1 MYLCRIVD
9 YSVTSNGNGPET
21 DPVYHFYDLPLRWL
35 FHLNLKKCVFLLSQ
49 TKCTNKSVQLLTL
62 LNLARRYK
70 LFPPYLAT
78 FQSRPSGTSC
88 TQHMPAQ
95 DTPVATNQIQ
105 VSSEIGTLRRLLI
118 HSPDRGLGK
127 VVPSKAQDWLFE
139 DIVNL
144 DMMRRDEYDFYVKLL
159 LYFLDPEKIKG
170 RVAALAPGTDRGFFK
185 PDHVDYFASDKVID
199 IQCLLSDILTDEGIR
214 TKLIAAICGI
224 EKTSFQTQFKINKYE
239 PTELA
244 KILISGSLPDK
255 TMLFAPLPNFIFT
268 RDIGIVI
275 NDHILLNKPA
285 KQARTREA
293 LLAQYIFFNHPIFAD
308 YRDKII
314 EIPDNEHGFLLP
326 DGEAAHDLTRTT
338 LEGGDV
344 MMIAPRHLM
353 IGCSERTTLY
363 AAQQVMRLVFEKGV
377 VDKVTIVKIPK
388 KRDYMHIDTIFTQV
402 KRNMWVLLGSLGR
415 TGDEARKKDVI
426 HFFAPKDLS
435 EGLKI
440 FQFMKGQQHKPTAID
455 NLEDL
460 LADISQND
468 LGATE
473 PVRFIYSGNNEFPFG
488 AREQWT
494 DSCNLLAL
502 KDGVVMGYDRNDKT
516 AQAFREAGF
525 EVITAAA
532 ILDRFER
539 GESAPDTI
547 ENTFIMLPSAE
558 LSRARG
564 GSHCMSLPLLRD

>member
-1 MYLCRIVD
+1 M
-9 YSVTSNGNGPET
+9 
-21 DPVYHFYDLPLRWL
+21 
-35 FHLNLKKCVFLLSQ
+35 
-49 TKCTNKSVQLLTL
+49 LT
-62 LNLARRYK
+62 
-70 LFPPYLAT
+70 
-78 FQSRPSGTSC
+78 QE
-88 TQHMPAQ
+88 
-95 DTPVATNQIQ
+95 TPVATHPIL
-105 VSSEIGTLRRLLI
+105 VSSEIGTLRRLII

-159 LYFLDPEKIKG
+159 LYFLDPDKIRG
-170 RVAALAPGTDRGFFK
+170 RVAALAPGTDRSYFK
-185 PDHVDYFASDKVID
+185 PDHPDYFASDKVVD
-199 IQCLLSDILTDEGIR
+199 LQCLLSDILTDDGIR

-224 EKTSFQTQFKINKYE
+224 ERTSFQTQFKINQFE
-239 PTELA
+239 PAELA

-255 TMLFAPLPNFIFT
+255 SMLFAPLPNFIFT

-326 DGEAAHDLTRTT
+326 DGEKTQDLTRST

-363 AAQQVMRLVFEKGV
+363 AAQQVMQLVFEKDI
-377 VDKVTIVKIPK
+377 VDKLTIVKIPK

-402 KRNMWVLLGSLGR
+402 KRNVWVLLGSLGR
-415 TGDEARKKDVI
+415 TGDEAKKKDVM
-426 HFFAPKDLS
+426 HFFAPKDIS
-435 EGLKI
+435 EDLKI
-440 FQFMKGQQHKPTAID
+440 RQFTKGKEHQPVTIN

-460 LADISQND
+460 LTDISQND
-468 LGATE
+468 LGSTE
-473 PVRFIYSGNNEFPFG
+473 PVQFIYSGNNEFPFG

-502 KDGVVMGYDRNDKT
+502 KDGVVVGYDRNDKT
-516 AQAFREAGF
+516 AQAFSEAGF

-532 ILDRFER
+532 LLDRFER
-539 GESAPDTI
+539 DEASPATI

-564 GSHCMSLPLLRD
+564 GSHCMSLPLLRE